1 MASEIRVNRI
11 VNTAGISSS
20 ITFDSPIT
28 LSQPSNL
35 AVTSL
40 NNTSLSGIRNKIING
55 GFIFWE
61 RGTPAS
67 LQAVWSS
74 VAAASFI
81 ADRWFSTQFGN
92 GVGAEVVSRITDS
105 ENPNSFACRIVQ
117 SNTVLDFGNSRLCQI
132 IESIHSR
139 DLAGKTCTLSFKHAC
154 GTGTPFNVPW
164 TVAVN
169 YDTNDST
176 INSAAAT
183 STAFET
189 VGTNAATLQFR
200 NASDAS
206 TPYTRS
212 TVTFA
217 LPSNARRVSV
227 VFYALNNTQANACI
241 DLKEVQLE
249 VGSTASTFEN
259 RPDDI
264 EARLCHRYYQR
275 HEIPQQSYG
284 AQFSGSNFWGQ
295 PVPLFCPMRIAPTN
309 IGYNNLSAANW
320 WTYSGQVAFSAN
332 SLTGLSAI
340 ATSTY
345 WRFNHVR
352 QAGGTAPTNGLY
364 LVWEAS
370 FYLRLDAEL

>member
-11 VNTAGISSS
+11 VNTSGITSS

-28 LSQPSNL
+28 LSQPSTLN
-35 AVTSL
+35 ATSL

-55 GFIFWE
+55 SFIFWE

-67 LQAVWSS
+67 QSS
-74 VAAASFI
+74 TWTNAAAASFI

-92 GVGAEVVSRITDS
+92 GVSSETVSKITDS

-117 SNTVLDFGNSRLCQI
+117 SGLDTGNSRLCQI

-227 VFYALNNTQANACI
+227 VFYAFNNTQNNACI

-275 HEIPQQSYG
+275 HEVPSNSYP
-284 AQFSGSNFWGQ
+284 AQFSGTTFWGA
-295 PVPLFCPMRIAPTN
+295 PVPFFCPMRIAPPN
-309 IGYNNLSAANW
+309 IGYNNLSGANYW
-320 WTYSGQVAFSAN
+320 VYAGQTPYSAN
-332 SLTGLSAI
+332 SLTSLSAPV
-340 ATSTY
+340 TTTY
-345 WRFNHVR
+345 WRLTQTR
-352 QAGGTAPTNGLY
+352 QAGNSVPSNGFY
-364 LVWEAS
+364 MIWEPS
-370 FYLRLDAEL
+370 FYVRFDAEL

>member
-1 MASEIRVNRI
+1 MSSEIRVNRI
-11 VNTAGISSS
+11 VNTSGITSS

-28 LSQPSNL
+28 LSQPSTLN
-35 AVTSL
+35 ATSL

-55 GFIFWE
+55 SFVFWE

-67 LQAVWSS
+67 QQASWSGVS
-74 VAAASFI
+74 AASFI
-81 ADRWFSTQFGN
+81 ADRWFSTQTGD
-92 GVGAEVVSRITDS
+92 GVGSEIVSKITDS

-117 SNTVLDFGNSRLCQI
+117 SFIDFGNSRLCQI

-154 GTGTPFNVPW
+154 GTGTAFNVPW

-183 STAFET
+183 STGFET
-189 VGTNAATLQFR
+189 VGTRAATLQFR

-212 TVTFA
+212 TVTFS

-227 VFYALNNTQANACI
+227 VFYALTNTQANASI

-249 VGSTASTFEN
+249 VGSTASLFEN

-275 HEIPQQSYG
+275 HEIMTNSYP
-284 AQFSGSNFWGQ
+284 AQFSGSTFWGA

-309 IGYNNLSAANW
+309 IGYNNLSGANYW
-320 WTYSGQVAFSAN
+320 VYASVSAYSAKSV
-332 SLTGLSAI
+332 TGLSAP

-345 WRFNHVR
+345 WRLTHTR
-352 QAGGTAPTNGLY
+352 QAGGATPSNGFY
-364 LVWEAS
+364 MIWEAS
-370 FYLRLDAEL
+370 FYLRFDTEL

>member
-1 MASEIRVNRI
+1 MASELRVNRI
-11 VNTAGISSS
+11 VNTSGITSS

-28 LSQPSNL
+28 LSQPSTLN
-35 AVTSL
+35 ATSL

-55 GFIFWE
+55 SFVFWE

-67 LQAVWSS
+67 QQASWNA

-81 ADRWFSTQFGN
+81 ADRWFSTQTGN
-92 GVGAEVVSRITDS
+92 GVNAETVSKITDS

-117 SNTVLDFGNSRLCQI
+117 SGLDLGNSRLCQI

-154 GTGTPFNVPW
+154 GTGIAFNVPW

-200 NASDAS
+200 NTSDAS

-212 TVTFA
+212 TVTFS

-227 VFYALNNTQANACI
+227 VFYAFNNTQNNACI

-249 VGSTASTFEN
+249 VGSTASLFEN

-275 HEIPQQSYG
+275 HEIQQQSYG

-295 PVPLFCPMRIAPTN
+295 PMSLFCPMRIAPTN
-309 IGYNNLSAANW
+309 IGYNNLSSSNW
-320 WTYSGQVAFSAN
+320 WTYAGQTAFSAN

-340 ATSTY
+340 ATTTH

-352 QAGGTAPTNGLY
+352 QAGGTTPSNGFY
-364 LVWEAS
+364 MIWEAS

>member
-1 MASEIRVNRI
+1 MSSEIRVNRI
-11 VNTAGISSS
+11 VNTAGITSS
-20 ITFDSPIT
+20 INFDSPIILNQPGN
-28 LSQPSNL
+28 LS
-35 AVTSL
+35 ATSL
-40 NNTSLSGIRNKIING
+40 NNTSLSGLRNKIING
-55 GFIFWE
+55 SFIFWE

-67 LQAVWSS
+67 QQASWNA

-92 GVGAEVVSRITDS
+92 GVNFETVSKITDS

-117 SNTVLDFGNSRLCQI
+117 SSLVGDYGNSRLCQI

-154 GTGTPFNVPW
+154 GTGTAFNVPW

-169 YDTNDST
+169 YETVEGT
-176 INSAAAT
+176 IASAAAGAI
-183 STAFET
+183 AFESL
-189 VGTNAATLQFR
+189 GTNAATLQFR

-212 TVTFA
+212 TVTFS

-227 VFYALNNTQANACI
+227 VFYALNNTQANASI

-275 HEIPQQSYG
+275 HEIPGNSYP
-284 AQFSGSNFWGQ
+284 AQFSGSTFWGA
-295 PVPLFCPMRIAPTN
+295 PVPFFCPMRIAPTN
-309 IGYNNLSAANW
+309 IGYNNLSGANYWVHAGQTAYSAA
-320 WTYSGQVAFSAN
+320 
-332 SLTGLSAI
+332 SLTALSAP
-340 ATSTY
+340 ATTTY
-345 WRFNHVR
+345 WRLTQTR
-352 QAGGTAPTNGLY
+352 QAGNSTPSNGFY
-364 LVWEAS
+364 VVWEPS
-370 FYLRLDAEL
+370 FYIRLDAEL